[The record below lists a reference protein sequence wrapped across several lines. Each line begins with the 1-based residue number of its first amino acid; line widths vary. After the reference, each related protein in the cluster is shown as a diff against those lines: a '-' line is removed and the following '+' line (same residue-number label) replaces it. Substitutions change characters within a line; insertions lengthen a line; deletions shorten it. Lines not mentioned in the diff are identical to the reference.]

1 MTETNAATGLRIW
14 GVGGCPSQDFA
25 WVQSVYDLSYLHHGS
40 PLRRPRLPIT
50 THFADRLA
58 YVLASAGEDGAAW
71 DRILALYVR
80 GPRSPTLTITGDPG
94 PGQTCVESN

>member
-1 MTETNAATGLRIW
+1 MFRSLCCHWLPHLGSGFGWI
-14 GVGGCPSQDFA
+14 PQDFA

-71 DRILALYVR
+71 DRILAQW
-80 GPRSPTLTITGDPG
+80 SPPWTRTNV
-94 PGQTCVESN
+94 C